1 MKQEKM
7 SAYDRYTFKTKQRVK
22 RGLLAVGIT
31 MVLGATVVGGIKLG
45 KKLNLKNALK
55 QEKDKSEITR
65 VDNVV
70 ENRIEAAYNEITKN
84 ELKNEQSNNLQN
96 NDIEMTIRVIEND
109 KDVTNDYQGAKDTF
123 EKIMRER
130 AQKRES
136 QNQVKSAEK
145 SSTPKI
151 PNAPTLNEEISMEM

>member
-7 SAYDRYTFKTKQRVK
+7 STYDRYTFKTKQRVK
-22 RGLLAVGIT
+22 RGLLAVGVT
-31 MVLGATVVGGIKLG
+31 MVLGATIVGGIKLG

-55 QEKDKSEITR
+55 QEKSQPEITQVENANKNDVELISEIKDEKQTA
-65 VDNVV
+65 N
-70 ENRIEAAYNEITKN
+70 
-84 ELKNEQSNNLQN
+84 SQN
-96 NDIEMTIRVIEND
+96 DDIKMTIRIIEND
-109 KDVTNDYQGAKDTF
+109 KDVTNDYQDVKDTF

-136 QNQVKSAEK
+136 QKQVKSAEE

-151 PNAPTLNEEISMEM
+151 PNAPALNEEISMEM